1 MALPASAGQLSSRP
15 LGAILDPTY
24 HSERELALPQ
34 EEGDYL
40 TVSGTSQE
48 SDQHHSARLTS
59 WVDSAERFLRSAPL
73 PWWLY
78 LLLVSA
84 VLVATEVGLL
94 LIRDGLAFSRS
105 TITYQMIIYAFLP
118 PYAFGL
124 LFVLDRRAESAIERL
139 RPLIAAK
146 SDWRALA
153 SDAANM
159 PFWPALTATLAG
171 LASFLLLRTLNA
183 SAGEVILA
191 GTTQS
196 TKWVRLFEGTMLWSI
211 AGVGVYH
218 TVRQLRAIG
227 HIYSHHVDIDLLNQ
241 LPLYGLASVS
251 AFTSIGFI
259 IAPSIMFVLLPR
271 LLTDELSLAV
281 ALALFAIA
289 ALAFLAPLYRLHQAL
304 DSVKSARLG
313 ANSGKLESLIR
324 QLHSQV
330 GTSDLERVGQT
341 HEAMEALKLERDIIS
356 SARTW
361 PWPPASIRGTLA
373 TFLLPIA
380 IWVIQQL
387 LQPAFG

>member
-1 MALPASAGQLSSRP
+1 
-15 LGAILDPTY
+15 
-24 HSERELALPQ
+24 
-34 EEGDYL
+34 
-40 TVSGTSQE
+40 
-48 SDQHHSARLTS
+48 
-59 WVDSAERFLRSAPL
+59 
-73 PWWLY
+73 
-78 LLLVSA
+78 
-84 VLVATEVGLL
+84 
-94 LIRDGLAFSRS
+94 
-105 TITYQMIIYAFLP
+105 MIIYAFLP

-171 LASFLLLRTLNA
+171 FASFLLLRTLNA

-271 LLTDELSLAV
+271 LFTDELSLSV

-330 GTSDLERVGQT
+330 GTSDLEHVGQT